1 MGRER
6 ELGLLHDAFERARA
20 GHGQIVFV
28 AGEPGI
34 GKSRLLLEFRRRLGG
49 EGTWVEGHCMSFGR
63 SIAFHPLI
71 DLLKRTFRIEEG
83 DGEAA
88 IARKIDRS
96 VLGLG
101 EDLRPTL
108 PYLRYLLSVDPG
120 DASLAA
126 MDPQQRRGEIFDA
139 VRRLTMRAAEVHP
152 QVCVFED
159 LHWMDRATQDYLV
172 SVADSVAGSR
182 VLLVL
187 TYRPG
192 FTHPFGERSYHTRLA
207 LNALSGEDSAHM
219 AQGVLAVDALPADLQ
234 RVVVGKAQGQPV
246 LHRGGGQVAPGG
258 RRAAPRRRPLRAG
271 PAARRDHGARLDP
284 GRDHGAH
291 RSAGASC
298 VDEGPLFDSL
308 VP

>member
-1 MGRER
+1 VGRER

-83 DGEAA
+83 DAEAA

-234 RVVVGKAQGQPV
+234 RVVVGKAEGNPFFIEEVVKSLQEVGA
-246 LHRGGGQVAPGG
+246 L
-258 RRAAPRRRPLRAG
+258 RRADGRYVLARPLDEIMVPDSIQDVIMARIDRLE
-271 PAARRDHGARLDP
+271 PAAWMR
-284 GRDHGAH
+284 GRC
-291 RSAGASC
+291 SI
-298 VDEGPLFDSL
+298 P
-308 VP
+308 